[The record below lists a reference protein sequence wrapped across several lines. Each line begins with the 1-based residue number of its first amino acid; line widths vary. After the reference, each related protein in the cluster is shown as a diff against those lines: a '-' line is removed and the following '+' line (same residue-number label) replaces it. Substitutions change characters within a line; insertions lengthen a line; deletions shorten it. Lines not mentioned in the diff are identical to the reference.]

1 MTMKSC
7 VVIPARYASTRFP
20 GKPLVSLLGRP
31 MIEWVADIAANAVG
45 KANVFVATE
54 HPLIAN
60 VVKASGYNAIMTSES
75 ALTGTDRIAEIV
87 DSIGYDIYINLQG
100 DEPLVDP
107 NDIIKAIEIKKK
119 NPEYIINGYCM
130 MTNDEDPH
138 SLNIPKVIT
147 TEDNFLVYMS
157 RNALPGFKDI
167 KNMPESYK
175 KQVCIY
181 AFSKL
186 ELLMFKDFG
195 RKSALESI
203 EDIEI
208 LRFLEL
214 GHRVLMY
221 ECKSSSLAVDVPQD
235 VDSVEQ
241 ILKLRN

>member
-1 MTMKSC
+1 
-7 VVIPARYASTRFP
+7 
-20 GKPLVSLLGRP
+20 
-31 MIEWVADIAANAVG
+31 
-45 KANVFVATE
+45 
-54 HPLIAN
+54 
-60 VVKASGYNAIMTSES
+60 
-75 ALTGTDRIAEIV
+75 
-87 DSIGYDIYINLQG
+87 
-100 DEPLVDP
+100 
-107 NDIIKAIEIKKK
+107 
-119 NPEYIINGYCM
+119 M

-147 TEDNFLVYMS
+147 TENNFLVYMS

-186 ELLMFKDFG
+186 ELLTFKDFG
-195 RKSALESI
+195 RKSALESS

-235 VDSVEQ
+235 VDPVEQ